1 MTKTERRILLPRF
14 PSHFALLLSS
24 SLLIPHFSLL
34 YFTPFYYIS
43 VSFLLFFSV
52 LNLFPLSPSR
62 VLVNKWFVSL
72 GHNPSHN
79 LLVISTCPGA
89 TVLFPFLH
97 APHPN
102 SARRVTNCTTLA
114 GSLFRFSVDE
124 TSLRNFCWRSSSM
137 KEGRAK
143 FSVGGINPAVHVYSW
158 SLNALRNRARPR
170 SHPSTHTHT
179 HTHTHRPH
187 TRNHRHVH
195 THTHTHTR
203 THCVCGGSRRTYLA
217 PRPW

>member
-1 MTKTERRILLPRF
+1 MTKTERRIPLPRL

-24 SLLIPHFSLL
+24 RRLIPHFSLL

-43 VSFLLFFSV
+43 VSFLLFFSI

-89 TVLFPFLH
+89 TVLFPFQH
-97 APHPN
+97 SPPPNAAP
-102 SARRVTNCTTLA
+102 RVTNCTTLA
-114 GSLFRFSVDE
+114 GILFRFSVDE
-124 TSLRNFCWRSSSM
+124 TSLRNFCWRSSST

-143 FSVGGINPAVHVYSW
+143 FSVGGINPAV
-158 SLNALRNRARPR
+158 R
-170 SHPSTHTHT
+170 
-179 HTHTHRPH
+179 
-187 TRNHRHVH
+187 VH
-195 THTHTHTR
+195 TWE
-203 THCVCGGSRRTYLA
+203 S
-217 PRPW
+217 